1 MTEETLFQEALSR
14 SPEERAAFLARACAG
29 QPELLA
35 AVEALIAAHEMTG
48 NLLDNPPPDLA
59 ATIATSGGEAR
70 ASATAEFTPTPDPAH
85 SRPGDYRERFEA
97 GLVIGGRYTL
107 QGKIG
112 EGGMGEVWVAK
123 QTEPV
128 KRKVALKLIKTGMD
142 TRAVLRRFE
151 QERQA
156 LALMDHPNIARVIDG
171 GITRS
176 GQPFFVMELVN
187 GLSLTKFCDDLK
199 LTPRERLELFVP
211 ICQAVQH
218 AHQKGIIHRDLKPA
232 NILVTMIDARPVPKV
247 IDFGVAKAT
256 AGKLTDES
264 MSTQLGA
271 VVGTLEY
278 MSPEQAAFSG
288 DDVDTRADIYSLG
301 VILYELLTGLRP
313 IDAKRLKKAA
323 LTEMIRIIQEEEPSK
338 PSTRLSTEAALPSLA
353 AARQTEPR
361 RLTAMLRGEL
371 DWVVMK
377 CLEKQRNR
385 RYETASGLARDIQ
398 RYLADEVVEARPPS
412 ASYRLKKLIHRNR
425 VAVLASSLIVLAVML
440 GLIGVTLQWR
450 EALHQRKEAETA
462 RAEAEN
468 NLQIAQEQ
476 RKIALELVG
485 QMVTTVRTELV
496 KKPDLQ
502 LVLKKVLEIAQRSLD
517 NIAQNPLVEVSLNDT
532 AKAAA
537 YDATARMYRDLGDT
551 PAALAE
557 FKKAAAIYQ
566 AIIDKAAEGP
576 EKDVVKKNLMIVR
589 ISQGQTSLRTSSPAD
604 ARAYYEQAAQLA
616 GKLENKMAADYR
628 RILVDLYINL
638 GIVTTDKQPRQARDN
653 YLAALRI
660 AQELADRETK
670 EAGHPSDATR
680 LTLQRVFTLV
690 GGVEG
695 RLRNANSREQY
706 YKNALTIAEERF
718 KTQPADN
725 ERKHWLAFAHERIGD
740 MLLRVNQATE
750 AAKEFSAAAQLFK
763 EIADSDPKN
772 VDAQADLSRT
782 QYSQGLAAERIG
794 DKTAAAKYF
803 RASLDIR
810 GRRVN
815 LNSET
820 YAQRD
825 LMVTLAHAGNS
836 QEAVQLASAV
846 QTKLPKDPGTLVDV
860 ANCFAIAS
868 AGMSDATT
876 DRETRDRYL
885 AKALES
891 LRQAIAAG
899 YGDKVNLETEPDLD
913 AIRNRPEFKAMIAAL
928 PEP

>member
-1 MTEETLFQEALSR
+1 MTEETLFLEALSR
-14 SPEERAAFLARACAG
+14 SPEERAAFLSRACAG
-29 QPELLA
+29 RPELLA
-35 AVEALIAAHEMTG
+35 AVEALIAAHEKTG
-48 NLLDNPPPDLA
+48 NLLDDPRPDLA
-59 ATIATSGGEAR
+59 QTIFSTSGVAR
-70 ASATAEFTPTPDPAH
+70 APATAEFTPTPDPAH
-85 SRPGDYRERFEA
+85 PGSSDFRAQLEP
-97 GLVIGGRYTL
+97 GLMIGGRYTL
-107 QGKIG
+107 QEKIG

-128 KRKVALKLIKTGMD
+128 KRKVALKLIKSGMD
-142 TRAVLRRFE
+142 SRAVLQRFE

-156 LALMDHPNIARVIDG
+156 LALMDHPNIARVFDG
-171 GITRS
+171 GMTRS

-218 AHQKGIIHRDLKPA
+218 AHQKGIVHRDLKPA
-232 NILVTMIDARPVPKV
+232 NILVTMVDARPVPKV

-323 LTEMIRIIQEEEPSK
+323 LTEMIRIIREEEPSK

-412 ASYRLKKLIHRNR
+412 AAYRLQKLIHRNR
-425 VAVLASSLIVLAVML
+425 ATVLATSLIAIAVML
-440 GLIGVTLQWR
+440 GLIGVTWQWR
-450 EALHQRKEAETA
+450 EALHQRKEAEVA
-462 RAEAEN
+462 RADAEN
-468 NLQIAQEQ
+468 SLRIAQEQ
-476 RKIALELVG
+476 RKVALEAVG

-502 LVLKKVLEIAQRSLD
+502 SVLKKVLEIAQRSLD
-517 NIAQNPLVEVSLNDT
+517 NIAQNPLVEISLNDT
-532 AKAAA
+532 TRAAA
-537 YDATARMYRDLGDT
+537 HDATARMYRDLGDT

-557 FKKAAAIYQ
+557 FKKAADIYQ
-566 AIIDKAAEGP
+566 TILEKAAEGP
-576 EKDVVKKNLMIVR
+576 EKEVVKKNLMIVL
-589 ISQGQTSLRTSSPAD
+589 ISQGQISLRTGSAAD
-604 ARAYYEQAAQLA
+604 ARTYYEQAAQLA
-616 GKLENKMAADYR
+616 GKLENKLAADYR
-628 RILVDLYINL
+628 RILADLYISL
-638 GIVTTDKQPRQARDN
+638 GVTTSDKQPRQAREN
-653 YLAALRI
+653 YLGALRI
-660 AQELADRETK
+660 ARELADQESK
-670 EAGHPSDATR
+670 DAGQPSDATR
-680 LTLQRVFTLV
+680 LTLQKVFTLV
-690 GGVEG
+690 GGIEG
-695 RLRNANSREQY
+695 RLRDGNKREQY
-706 YKNALTIAEERF
+706 YGAALTIAEERF
-718 KTQPADN
+718 KAQPADN
-725 ERKHWLAFAHERIGD
+725 DRKHWLAFARERIGD
-740 MLLRVNQATE
+740 MHLRTNK
-750 AAKEFSAAAQLFK
+750 AADAVKEFATAAQLYK
-763 EIADSDPKN
+763 EAADSDPKN

-782 QYSQGLAAERIG
+782 YYSLGLAAQRTG
-794 DKTAAAKYF
+794 DKAAAAKYF

-810 GRRVN
+810 RRRVN

-820 YAQRD
+820 YAQKD
-825 LMVTLAHAGNS
+825 LMVTLAHTSNA
-836 QEAVQLASAV
+836 QEAVQLAATV

-860 ANCFAIAS
+860 ANCYAVA
-868 AGMSDATT
+868 AAALSDASS
-876 DRETRDRYL
+876 DRETYNRYVT
-885 AKALES
+885 KALES
-891 LRQAIAAG
+891 LKLAIDAG

-913 AIRNRPEFKAMIAAL
+913 ALRNRSEFQALIDGL

>member
-1 MTEETLFQEALSR
+1 MTEETLFQEALSKP
-14 SPEERAAFLARACAG
+14 PEERAAFLARACAG
-29 QPELLA
+29 RPELLA
-35 AVEALIAAHEMTG
+35 AVEALMAAHEKTG
-48 NLLDNPPPDLA
+48 NLLDNPRPDLA
-59 ATIATSGGEAR
+59 QTIFSAGGEPR
-70 ASATAEFTPTPDPAH
+70 APNTAEFTPA
-85 SRPGDYRERFEA
+85 PGHPGPGEYRAQPEP

-107 QGKIG
+107 QEKIG

-142 TRAVLRRFE
+142 TRAVLQRFE

-156 LALMDHPNIARVIDG
+156 LALMDHPNIARVLDG
-171 GITRS
+171 GITRT

-199 LTPRERLELFVP
+199 LTPRQRLELFVP

-218 AHQKGIIHRDLKPA
+218 AHQKGIVHRDLKPA

-264 MSTQLGA
+264 LSTQLGA

-278 MSPEQAAFSG
+278 MSPEQAAFSS

-338 PSTRLSTEAALPSLA
+338 PSTRLSTDAALPSLA
-353 AARQTEPR
+353 ASRQTEPK

-412 ASYRLKKLIHRNR
+412 TGYRLKKLIHRNR
-425 VAVLASSLIVLAVML
+425 AAVFAVSLIALAVML
-440 GLIGVTLQWR
+440 GLIGVTWQWR
-450 EALHQRKEAETA
+450 EALHQRKEAELA
-462 RAEAEN
+462 RAESEN
-468 NLQIAQEQ
+468 NLRIAQEQ
-476 RKIALELVG
+476 RKVALEAVG
-485 QMVTTVRTELV
+485 QMVTTVRTELL

-502 LVLKKVLEIAQRSLD
+502 GVLKKVLEIAQRSLD
-517 NIAQNPLVEVSLNDT
+517 SIAQNPLVEVSLNDT
-532 AKAAA
+532 TRAAA
-537 YDATARMYRDLGDT
+537 HDATARMYRDLGET

-557 FKKAAAIYQ
+557 FKKAAEIYRT
-566 AIIDKAAEGP
+566 ILDKASEGP
-576 EKDVVKKNLMIVR
+576 DKDVVIKSLMIVL
-589 ISQGQTSLRTSSPAD
+589 ISQGQTSLRTGSQAE
-604 ARAYYEQAAQLA
+604 ARVYYEHAAQLA
-616 GKLENKMAADYR
+616 GKLENKMAANYR
-628 RILVDLYINL
+628 RILVDLYISL
-638 GIVTTDKQPRQARDN
+638 GVTTTDKQPRQAREN
-653 YLAALRI
+653 YLGALGI
-660 AQELADRETK
+660 AQDLADQETK
-670 EAGHPSDATR
+670 DVGQPSDLTR
-680 LTLQRVFTLV
+680 LTLQRLFTLV

-695 RLRNANSREQY
+695 RLRNANLREQY
-706 YKNALTIAEERF
+706 YAKALTIAEERF
-718 KTQPADN
+718 KAQPGDN

-740 MLLRVNQATE
+740 MLLRTNKAAD
-750 AAKEFSAAAQLFK
+750 AAKEFATAAQFYK

-772 VDAQADLSRT
+772 VDAQADLART
-782 QYSQGLAAERIG
+782 QYSQALAAERTG
-794 DKTAAAKYF
+794 DKAAAGKYF
-803 RASLDIR
+803 QASLDIR
-810 GRRVN
+810 RHRVN
-815 LNSET
+815 LDSET
-820 YAQRD
+820 YAQKD
-825 LMVTLAHAGNS
+825 LMLTLAHAGKS
-836 QEAVQLASAV
+836 QEAVDLASAV

-860 ANCFAIAS
+860 ANCYAVAS
-868 AGMSDATT
+868 AALSNATA
-876 DRETRDRYL
+876 DRETHDRYVT
-885 AKALES
+885 KALES
-891 LRQAIAAG
+891 LKLALDAG

-913 AIRNRPEFKAMIAAL
+913 ALRNQPQFNAL
-928 PEP
+928 LDGMPEP